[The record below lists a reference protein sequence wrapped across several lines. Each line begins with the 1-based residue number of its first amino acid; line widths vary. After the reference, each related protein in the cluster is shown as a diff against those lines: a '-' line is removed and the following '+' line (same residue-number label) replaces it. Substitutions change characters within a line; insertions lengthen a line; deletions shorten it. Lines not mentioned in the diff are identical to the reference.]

1 MRAELARRTRMALRI
16 NQAWQTYAHTTK
28 KTEARPMH
36 KRSKR
41 PLIILSI
48 GLLMI
53 MFSPILGGVFYPV
66 SMSIGV
72 ALGGYAT
79 YQLMHRAA

>member
-1 MRAELARRTRMALRI
+1 
-16 NQAWQTYAHTTK
+16 
-28 KTEARPMH
+28 MH

-53 MFSPILGGVFYPV
+53 MFSPILGGVFYPI